1 MLRVYS
7 RQMAS
12 TGKLVHRSPVTGHWS
27 LTTELIG
34 AVGPINVAPPHYHRH
49 HHHHHHLVGA

>member
-1 MLRVYS
+1 MLSSCAYLTQLLPRIE
-7 RQMAS
+7 
-12 TGKLVHRSPVTGHWS
+12 
-27 LTTELIG
+27 TTELIG